1 MQLKNVRHFLFYIFV
16 DHDIVRISW
25 GNLLCVHFPFIVDI
39 LLKMSFCS
47 FQWPTTCRSF
57 WREASF
63 RLYANSW
70 ETHRAS
76 GMENEKNCLLGLFV
90 NRCIFFHSLFFQ
102 VNCAKT
108 GNLCVEH
115 TRTMSIAYGPQF
127 SIDETHMFNC
137 LWSPILYWWNS
148 YVQNSAAVYALKA
161 MARIG
166 VLCYVG

>member
-76 GMENEKNCLLGLFV
+76 GMENEKITCLD
-90 NRCIFFHSLFFQ
+90 SL
-102 VNCAKT
+102 
-108 GNLCVEH
+108 
-115 TRTMSIAYGPQF
+115 
-127 SIDETHMFNC
+127 SIDPFSFTACFFRLIVQKLEISVLNIPKPSQLLLVPNSLLMKLIC
-137 LWSPILYWWNS
+137 LKFCCSL
-148 YVQNSAAVYALKA
+148 
-161 MARIG
+161 RIKSNG
-166 VLCYVG
+166 